1 VAVTYQT
8 ESLKLIICIFMSPKK
23 SPLINIALC
32 LFCGIAA
39 IAALW
44 FSKAVLAPLVF
55 ALILAMLLIPLS
67 RKLEKVG
74 IPRSLAAV
82 GCILILVLSF
92 AVIFGLLGWQLSSV
106 LEDAGQ
112 IKQRLAAL
120 TEQMQNMI
128 ANQTGIK
135 PQQQKQLMEKANLSS
150 PFAFLAQGTGVL
162 LGIMLDVVLT
172 LVYIFLLIYFRD
184 HFLQFAARAVPAGQ
198 QAETMRLIR
207 EAGGVSQQYLSGLSI
222 MIMCLW
228 VMYGVGFSVIG
239 VPYAIFFALLCGT
252 LEMVP
257 FAGNIT
263 GSLLTA
269 LITIATGGS
278 YGLVAGILIVY
289 GVVQFI
295 QTYALEPLVVGRGI
309 NLNPFFTI
317 LAIVVGEAVWGIAG
331 MVLALPLC
339 GILKIT
345 CDRFELLKPYGFL
358 LGGLE
363 KQANK
368 K

>member
-1 VAVTYQT
+1 
-8 ESLKLIICIFMSPKK
+8 MGPKK

-32 LFCGIAA
+32 LFCAIAA
-39 IAALW
+39 VAALW
-44 FSKAVLAPLVF
+44 FSKAVLVPLAF
-55 ALILAMLLIPLS
+55 ALVLAMLLIPLS

-74 IPRSLAAV
+74 LPRSLAAV
-82 GCILILVLSF
+82 GCILILVFSF
-92 AVIFGLLGWQLSSV
+92 ALIFGLLGWQLSSV

-120 TEQMQNMI
+120 SEQLQNI
-128 ANQTGIK
+128 ITSQTGIK
-135 PQQQKQLMEKANLSS
+135 RQQQQKIIEQANMGS
-150 PFAFLAQGTGVL
+150 PFAFLAQGTGML
-162 LGIMLDVVLT
+162 LGILLDVVLT

-184 HFLQFAARAVPAGQ
+184 HFLQFAARAVPAGR
-198 QAETMRLIR
+198 QAETIRLIR
-207 EAGGVSQQYLSGLSI
+207 EAGGVSQQYLSGLSL

-228 VMYGVGFSVIG
+228 VMYGVGFSIIG

-269 LITIATGGS
+269 LITVATGGS
-278 YGLVAGILIVY
+278 FGLVAGILIVY
-289 GVVQFI
+289 SLVQFI
-295 QTYALEPLVVGRGI
+295 QTYCLEPLVVGRGI

-317 LAIVVGEAVWGIAG
+317 VAIVVGEAIWGIAG

-339 GILKIT
+339 GMLKIT
-345 CDRFELLKPYGFL
+345 CDHFEVLKPYGFL
-358 LGGLE
+358 LGGS
-363 KQANK
+363 K

>member
-1 VAVTYQT
+1 
-8 ESLKLIICIFMSPKK
+8 MSPKK

-32 LFCGIAA
+32 LFCAIAA
-39 IAALW
+39 VAALW
-44 FSKAVLAPLVF
+44 FTKAVLAPLAF
-55 ALILAMLLIPLS
+55 ALVLAMLLIPLS
-67 RKLEKVG
+67 RKLEKAG
-74 IPRSLAAV
+74 IPRALAAV

-92 AVIFGLLGWQLSSV
+92 ALIFGLLGWQLSAV
-106 LEDAGQ
+106 MEDAGQ
-112 IKQRLAAL
+112 IKQRLTAL
-120 TEQMQNMI
+120 TEQLQNMI

-135 PQQQKQLMEKANLSS
+135 PQQQKQLIGKSDLGS
-150 PFAFLAQGTGVL
+150 PFAFLAQGTGLL
-162 LGIMLDVVLT
+162 LGILLDVLLT

-184 HFLQFAARAVPAGQ
+184 HFLQFASRAVPAGK
-198 QAETMRLIR
+198 QAETIRLIR
-207 EAGGVSQQYLSGLSI
+207 EAGGVSQQYLSGLSL

-257 FAGNIT
+257 FAGNVT

-278 YGLVAGILIVY
+278 FGLVAGILIVY

-317 LAIVVGEAVWGIAG
+317 LAIVVGEAIWGIAG
-331 MVLALPLC
+331 MVLALPFF
-339 GILKIT
+339 GMLKIT
-345 CDRFELLKPYGFL
+345 CDHFDALRPYGFL
-358 LGGLE
+358 LGGAE
-363 KQANK
+363 KQAK
-368 K
+368 KK